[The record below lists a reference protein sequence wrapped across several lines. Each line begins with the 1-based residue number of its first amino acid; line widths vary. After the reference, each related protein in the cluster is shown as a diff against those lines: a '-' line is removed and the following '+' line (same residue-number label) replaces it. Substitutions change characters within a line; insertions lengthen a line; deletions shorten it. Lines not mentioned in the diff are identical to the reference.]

1 MSKSKKA
8 ALPEYLKEH
17 WTDEEGCS
25 LSYSERQQGIE
36 KFRTEEKQAQSPPS
50 YLKKGYVDAEGAPI
64 DEDSRRRE
72 IEKLKSHPGSNHF
85 KFEDLL

>member
-36 KFRTEEKQAQSPPS
+36 KFRTEEKQAQNPPI
-50 YLKKGYVDAEGAPI
+50 YLRKDYRDAEGAPI
-64 DEDSRRRE
+64 AENERRQE
-72 IEKLKSHPGSNHF
+72 IKNLQDHVSANKFE
-85 KFEDLL
+85 FEDLL